1 MPGKGTGNSNG
12 FQPVVTTNSTTTKKR
27 VTGTITGL
35 QMYGQDGART
45 SPEYADIRA
54 YEVEKRFDRNPR
66 YKDLQKEET
75 LENGSLKVYDPKT
88 GKYYQYPESRNLP
101 KRSSLDER
109 VINAKSDLKYKSGV
123 VEGTIE
129 PPDSAKGPNYSV
141 TRQTVSET
149 VPVTSSNVQG
159 TNASST
165 DSHDNWIDQD
175 FNEEPLEIRY
185 STVGEV
191 TGNADLAKVYVN
203 PEIDGLGDIIENTGG
218 DQYLTK
224 DEVKALQDQGR
235 ISASNAKAHKKRVD
249 SQIKALI
256 AGNWPPKE
264 NTAENQQQFVNPHT
278 GILMKGTIDT
288 LTGEVTNTETN
299 ETIALGLNTNPDDN
313 RPDLQTRIANSVK
326 PARVAKGIAG
336 VPSDHKI
343 RLYSKTTDWFEGTL
357 RPLIKTGHGITFP
370 YTPTINV
377 NHTASYGTYAI
388 NQSVNQPHYY
398 MMTPNISL
406 SVTAIFTAN
415 TAEEASYLL
424 AAMHFFRTVTKS
436 DFGAYVDGVRRTD
449 AGTPPPVLVFSGYGD
464 EMFNNI
470 PVVVRNVNFTLPEDV
485 DYVSVVT
492 QESGSQ
498 TVYTQDGEVLPAG
511 SQAMTAEEQSIFDAG
526 ADFIEDFSATE
537 VAIPGESSSVP
548 TSMLFAFDIA
558 PQYPPSR
565 LRDEWNLKKYASGD
579 LLKKGYI

>member
-12 FQPVVTTNSTTTKKR
+12 FQPVVATNNTTSKKR

-45 SPEYADIRA
+45 SPEYAVIRA
-54 YEVEKRFDRNPR
+54 DIAERQFDRNPR

-88 GKYYQYPESRNLP
+88 GKYYQYPESRNIP
-101 KRSSLDER
+101 NRSSLDEKI
-109 VINAKSDLKYKSGV
+109 INGKSDLKYKSGV

-129 PPDSAKGPNYSV
+129 PPDSAKSSNYSV
-141 TRQTVSET
+141 TRKVETET
-149 VPVTSSNVQG
+149 VPVTSSNLQG
-159 TNASST
+159 TNA
-165 DSHDNWIDQD
+165 DNNKNGADG
-175 FNEEPLEIRY
+175 EPLETN
-185 STVGEV
+185 SVSAKEV
-191 TGNADLAKVYVN
+191 TENADLAKVYVN
-203 PEIDGLGDIIENTGG
+203 PEVDGLGDIIDGTGG

-224 DEVKALQDQGR
+224 AEVKALQDQGR

-249 SQIKALI
+249 SQQKAKL
-256 AGNWPPKE
+256 AGNWPVTGMD
-264 NTAENQQQFVNPHT
+264 NTAENQQMFINPHT
-278 GILMKGTIDT
+278 GIQYMGTIDT
-288 LTGEVTNTETN
+288 LTGEVTNAETN
-299 ETIALGLNTNPDDN
+299 ETMALGLNLAPRDN

-370 YTPTINV
+370 YTPTINI
-377 NHTASYGTYAI
+377 NHTASYGTYDI

-470 PVVVRNVNFTLPEDV
+470 PVIVRNVNFTLPEDV

-492 QESGSQ
+492 QENGSQ
-498 TVYTQDGEVLPAG
+498 TVYTQDGEIMNGTMQQAG
-511 SQAMTAEEQSIFDAG
+511 YGAEEQSIFNLG
-526 ADFIEDFSATE
+526 AEARIVEGFDTTE

-558 PQYPPSR
+558 PQYPPGR

-579 LLKKGYI
+579 LLRKGYI

>member
-1 MPGKGTGNSNG
+1 MSG
-12 FQPVVTTNSTTTKKR
+12 FQPVVTTKNTTTRKK
-27 VTGTITGL
+27 VTGEVTGL
-35 QMYGQDGART
+35 QMRGEDGART
-45 SPEYADIRA
+45 SSEYAEIRA
-54 YEVEKRFDRNPR
+54 EQVEKRFDRNPKLQR
-66 YKDLQKEET
+66 LQKEET
-75 LENGSLKVYDPKT
+75 LDNGSLRVFDPST
-88 GKYYQYPESRNLP
+88 GKYHTYPESRDIP
-101 KRSSLDER
+101 GLDGKTRLRDEKT
-109 VINAKSDLKYKSGV
+109 ITSKSDLKYRLGV

-129 PPDSAKGPNYSV
+129 PPDSAKGPDYNI
-141 TRQTVSET
+141 TKQTVSET

-159 TNASST
+159 TGGSNDNTEADDGESGET
-165 DSHDNWIDQD
+165 DGVTSK
-175 FNEEPLEIRY
+175 EVLE
-185 STVGEV
+185 
-191 TGNADLAKVYVN
+191 NADLAKVYVN
-203 PEIDGLGDIIENTGG
+203 PEIDGLGDIVEGTGG

-235 ISASNAKAHKKRVD
+235 ISASDAKAHKKRVD
-249 SQIKALI
+249 SQLKALA
-256 AGNWPPKE
+256 AGNWPLGE
-264 NTAENQQQFVNPHT
+264 NTAENQQQFINPHT
-278 GILMKGTIDT
+278 GILTKGTIDP

-299 ETIALGLNTNPDDN
+299 ETIALGLNVNPDDN

-326 PARVAKGIAG
+326 PDRVAKGIAG

-377 NHTASYGTYAI
+377 NHTASYGTYDI

-498 TVYTQDGEVLPAG
+498 TVYTRDGEILPAG
-511 SQAMTAEEQSIFDAG
+511 SDGGGGMTAEGQTIFNAG
-526 ADFIEDFSATE
+526 AEGDIVDVDEMHE